1 MKIIKAWSRY
11 NKIYIQVG
19 TGMKKES
26 INYILEGERLI
37 KPWMNSENPNRF
49 VDMEMLGIPI
59 SELKRASQ
67 EVTACK

>member
-26 INYILEGERLI
+26 INYILDGERLI
-37 KPWMNSENPNRF
+37 KPWMNSENPNR
-49 VDMEMLGIPI
+49 
-59 SELKRASQ
+59 
-67 EVTACK
+67 